1 MPLSFL
7 DSAYQAIYLLC
18 LSPLSPPGRAIQYRG
33 IRPALFAAFTSDLPQ
48 NRCHELQREPSQD
61 RGHDRP
67 KYHDRRERVDEPR
80 RRF

>member
-7 DSAYQAIYLLC
+7 EATYQATYLLS
-18 LSPLSPPGRAIQYRG
+18 LSLLSPPGRAIQFKG

-48 NRCHELQREPSQD
+48 NRCHELQREPSKD

-67 KYHDRRERVDEPR
+67 EYHDRRERVDQPR